1 MIKKLNFQI
10 YLILNNIC
18 LNRHMWV
25 MATIL
30 GGADLENGPWAPSP
44 TSYVTLGK
52 SPL

>member
-1 MIKKLNFQI
+1 
-10 YLILNNIC
+10 
-18 LNRHMWV
+18 MWV

-30 GGADLENGPWAPSP
+30 GSADLENGLWAPSP